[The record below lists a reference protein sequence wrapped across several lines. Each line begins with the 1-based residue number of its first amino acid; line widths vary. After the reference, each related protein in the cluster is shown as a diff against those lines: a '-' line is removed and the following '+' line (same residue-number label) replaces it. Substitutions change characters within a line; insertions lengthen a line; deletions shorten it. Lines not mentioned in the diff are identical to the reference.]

1 MIPRSFDMAAVPR
14 RSTGP
19 RKALSL
25 VLGLVTALVAAWPA
39 FRAVAQEGVLPQEG
53 YIAGVVRSA
62 SGPEAGVW
70 VIAETD
76 DLPTKLTKIVVTDDE
91 GRFVL
96 PQLPMVNYHVW
107 VRGYG
112 LRDSKK
118 QYLRPGDHNV
128 VLEVEPA
135 ATPAEAAKV
144 YPADYWLSLLEP
156 PKEEEFPAAGGSGR
170 GLAVQSQAQ
179 WIDVLKLGCNF
190 CHQIGN
196 ATTRSFDHWSDEFK
210 AQEGLTNATSV
221 QLWERRLRTGPRGT
235 EMYARLGWMGPERSL
250 EVFADWTDRIAAGEL
265 PPAPPRP
272 QGMERNVVITMWDW
286 GTPTSYMHDEITTDK
301 RNPTVNANGPV
312 YAVSSGHGKITVLDP
327 LTHITHEIVIPTRQ
341 DPTQMSTRFPP
352 PIAAS
357 PFWGMAHHW
366 GKEQPSD
373 PHNPMMDGKGR
384 LWLTSAIRAPA
395 NPAWCRA
402 GSSNKFAQYF
412 PISNAGR
419 HVSYYDPKTGE
430 FTLIDTCFTT
440 HHLQFAYDEDETL
453 WLNPLISEG
462 YLGWINT
469 RLFDETGDEQAA
481 QGWCPLVIDTNGDG
495 KITKPWNEPG
505 RPFDPSRD
513 TRIGG
518 QVYGVQP
525 SPAPGEEDVVWASL
539 TDFPGYLVRLTRGE
553 NPPETCL
560 TELYRVP
567 EPGFGPRG
575 LDVDRNGVVWTS
587 LAGSSHMASFDRRQC
602 TVLNGPETHDGGHC
616 EAGWKLYR
624 TDGPTLKGTD
634 VPADFQYYNWV
645 DLWNASGLGENVPWT
660 PGGNSDAL
668 LMLDPETGEW
678 RKFRVPYP
686 LGFYQRLLDGRI
698 DDPNAGW
705 KGRGLWANY
714 GTHLVWHIEGGPG
727 TKPKMVKFQFRPD
740 PLAH

>member
-1 MIPRSFDMAAVPR
+1 MR
-14 RSTGP
+14 RSADQRGP
-19 RKALSL
+19 RSL

-144 YPADYWLSLLEP
+144 YPADYWLSLREP

-196 ATTRSFDHWSDEFK
+196 AATRSFDHWSDEFK

-272 QGMERNVVITMWDW
+272 QGMERNT
-286 GTPTSYMHDEITTDK
+286 
-301 RNPTVNANGPV
+301 
-312 YAVSSGHGKITVLDP
+312 
-327 LTHITHEIVIPTRQ
+327 
-341 DPTQMSTRFPP
+341 
-352 PIAAS
+352 
-357 PFWGMAHHW
+357 
-366 GKEQPSD
+366 
-373 PHNPMMDGKGR
+373 
-384 LWLTSAIRAPA
+384 
-395 NPAWCRA
+395 
-402 GSSNKFAQYF
+402 
-412 PISNAGR
+412 
-419 HVSYYDPKTGE
+419 
-430 FTLIDTCFTT
+430 
-440 HHLQFAYDEDETL
+440 
-453 WLNPLISEG
+453 
-462 YLGWINT
+462 
-469 RLFDETGDEQAA
+469 
-481 QGWCPLVIDTNGDG
+481 
-495 KITKPWNEPG
+495 
-505 RPFDPSRD
+505 
-513 TRIGG
+513 
-518 QVYGVQP
+518 
-525 SPAPGEEDVVWASL
+525 
-539 TDFPGYLVRLTRGE
+539 
-553 NPPETCL
+553 
-560 TELYRVP
+560 
-567 EPGFGPRG
+567 
-575 LDVDRNGVVWTS
+575 
-587 LAGSSHMASFDRRQC
+587 
-602 TVLNGPETHDGGHC
+602 
-616 EAGWKLYR
+616 
-624 TDGPTLKGTD
+624 
-634 VPADFQYYNWV
+634 
-645 DLWNASGLGENVPWT
+645 
-660 PGGNSDAL
+660 
-668 LMLDPETGEW
+668 
-678 RKFRVPYP
+678 
-686 LGFYQRLLDGRI
+686 
-698 DDPNAGW
+698 
-705 KGRGLWANY
+705 
-714 GTHLVWHIEGGPG
+714 
-727 TKPKMVKFQFRPD
+727 
-740 PLAH
+740 